1 MNVNLHLEY
10 ALRSV
15 SFALTAS
22 ETPRQQF
29 CNNKILSL
37 SVSLFSVSL
46 SLSFLFL
53 FMNET
58 ALFSFCSCK
67 KLSEMFRC
75 KSDLS
80 RPSFKSVLLLL
91 QWTLQEDP
99 RSLGLS
105 LAGFGF
111 GFHKL
116 LLFACFTGSQD
127 SDPFNL
133 TRCTL
138 KLAC

>member
-10 ALRSV
+10 ALRGV
-15 SFALTAS
+15 SFALTPS

-29 CNNKILSL
+29 CNNKILSFSVSL
-37 SVSLFSVSL
+37 CVSVSLFFF
-46 SLSFLFL
+46 FLFL
-53 FMNET
+53 NET
-58 ALFSFCSCK
+58 ALF
-67 KLSEMFRC
+67 LSAAAKTVVIFRC

-80 RPSFKSVLLLL
+80 RPGFKSALLLL

-105 LAGFGF
+105 LAGLGF

-116 LLFACFTGSQD
+116 LLFACFTGSHD

-133 TRCTL
+133 TD
-138 KLAC
+138 AHSN